1 MLLCPYWG
9 YVGPLPSRLS
19 SYGCHRLPTIPC
31 RCPLPATVA
40 LQYRPLPYGDGCSRI
55 SPALT
60 ARRHP
65 PRPAGRRL
73 LGAHVSRER
82 HRGPIGAVEHRE
94 GRGLPG
100 GGSPTDPPVV
110 NHRQRQRGTGDP
122 AAENQQRQ
130 GRGADDGQ
138 GRGRSQDVAGG
149 LAFSE
154 SAPKVAIKM
163 LLAGYRSLPADRDRT
178 SPHRG
183 VWGVDGPNGT
193 REASRRRRL
202 YWGGAA
208 LFLLQLLPRSL
219 PRTAPLSPT

>member
-1 MLLCPYWG
+1 MPTSAASDTAAQSA
-9 YVGPLPSRLS
+9 PSS
-19 SYGCHRLPTIPC
+19 
-31 RCPLPATVA
+31 
-40 LQYRPLPYGDGCSRI
+40 
-55 SPALT
+55 T
-60 ARRHP
+60 AREGAFP
-65 PRPAGRRL
+65 VVVRR
-73 LGAHVSRER
+73 R
-82 HRGPIGAVEHRE
+82 
-94 GRGLPG
+94 
-100 GGSPTDPPVV
+100 TPPVV